1 MNFSSWF
8 RRRLLRENGQFTS
21 GKQSRGEKEE
31 EILGVTDSL
40 IEFVKSFTFETFK
53 NFPLPDEGEA
63 PRVDQNLSDW
73 QERHAVL
80 VLSKVKEI
88 SQLRYKLCPG
98 HLKERQFWI
107 IYFTLVKSLVV
118 EYELRAI
125 QLDKLRRMAVG
136 NEESSNSTTYEVEM
150 AETNA
155 ASHLTSVGPS
165 TP

>member
-53 NFPLPDEGEA
+53 NFPLPGNLTLSSLWLQFHPKLDCTSHLHLCFLVVGFRFYFNVAENDCQAYLNFCSDEGEA

-80 VLSKVKEI
+80 VLSKVKVHF
-88 SQLRYKLCPG
+88 LLFVYK
-98 HLKERQFWI
+98 
-107 IYFTLVKSLVV
+107 
-118 EYELRAI
+118 
-125 QLDKLRRMAVG
+125 
-136 NEESSNSTTYEVEM
+136 
-150 AETNA
+150 
-155 ASHLTSVGPS
+155 
-165 TP
+165 